1 MYVRMRFARNTN
13 ADVPDKG
20 PEQPE
25 HRRHGRVVCQGVES
39 NVGDVLDISASGM
52 RIITRYKLPEKGE
65 VFVVTVET
73 MQGPLAILSRV
84 RWSRRKGLFQRE
96 AGLEFFDVGPR
107 TRSVLAELAG
117 RVAYNQ
123 GYSSQAS

>member
-1 MYVRMRFARNTN
+1 MRFAINGN
-13 ADVPDKG
+13 PGG
-20 PEQPE
+20 PEAEGGSQE

-52 RIITRYKLPEKGE
+52 RVVTKFKLPEKGE

-84 RWSRRKGLFQRE
+84 RWSRRKGLFARE
-96 AGLEFFDVGPR
+96 VGLEFFDVGPR
-107 TRSVLAELAG
+107 TRTVLAELAG

-123 GYSSQAS
+123 GYSPQS